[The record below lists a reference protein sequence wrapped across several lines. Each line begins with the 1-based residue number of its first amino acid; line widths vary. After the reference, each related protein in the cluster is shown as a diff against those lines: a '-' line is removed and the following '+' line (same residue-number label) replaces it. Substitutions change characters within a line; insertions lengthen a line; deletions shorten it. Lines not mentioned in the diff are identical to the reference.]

1 MLGYGYRLAQ
11 PTNKVFLIIEIV
23 MRTVYRFIVF
33 PLICLISKCLP
44 PLIFAYRTIH
54 EECVKPFRESVTP
67 QNWRFVNLNVA
78 LIVGRIFMQFRLN
91 IARRM
96 TKKIS
101 DFMGSMWGSIML
113 IRGSRVYA

>member
-1 MLGYGYRLAQ
+1 
-11 PTNKVFLIIEIV
+11 
-23 MRTVYRFIVF
+23 MRTVHRFIVF
-33 PLICLISKCLP
+33 PLICLISECLP
-44 PLIFAYRTIH
+44 PLILAYQAIH
-54 EECVKPFRESVTP
+54 EQCIKPFREGVIP
-67 QNWRFVNLNVA
+67 HNWRFVNLNVA
-78 LIVGRIFMQFRLN
+78 LVIGRTFLQFRLS